1 MAYRQNVS
9 TVGSGALSMPG
20 RQVCPLFGSIPQPK
34 CRMSLSGCLA
44 CYPTLRRELT
54 MRTVGGSN
62 FVLQGKMGT
71 VTNAQDLSEKL
82 EVLFPRLLQSNP

>member
-1 MAYRQNVS
+1 MQNV
-9 TVGSGALSMPG
+9 GERLPRLLPA
-20 RQVCPLFGSIPQPK
+20 
-34 CRMSLSGCLA
+34 
-44 CYPTLRRELT
+44 TLRRELT
-54 MRTVGGSN
+54 SGSN

>member
-1 MAYRQNVS
+1 MQNV
-9 TVGSGALSMPG
+9 GERLPRLLPA
-20 RQVCPLFGSIPQPK
+20 
-34 CRMSLSGCLA
+34 
-44 CYPTLRRELT
+44 TLRRELT